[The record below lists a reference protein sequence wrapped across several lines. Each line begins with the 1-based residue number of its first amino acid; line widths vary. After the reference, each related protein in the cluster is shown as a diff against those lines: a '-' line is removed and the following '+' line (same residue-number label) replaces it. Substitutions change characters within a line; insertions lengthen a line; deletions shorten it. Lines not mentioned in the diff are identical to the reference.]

1 MFSVC
6 MSAGLHVCVRSLLLR
21 ARTCEWV
28 LAYAHSCARAC
39 EGVGAKACAACRCKS
54 PCMCAFVCVC
64 ARARVHY
71 LSRPC
76 ECVPWSMIVPGS
88 RICVLFAVKTPATR
102 KLASAT
108 TVMDAAD
115 SGSGALRPATKHG
128 GVTRPALRDNNLIGG
143 CVFK

>member
-1 MFSVC
+1 MGVGVC
-6 MSAGLHVCVRSLLLR
+6 ALVRSCVRR
-21 ARTCEWV
+21 CGG
-28 LAYAHSCARAC
+28 
-39 EGVGAKACAACRCKS
+39 EGVRS
-54 PCMCAFVCVC
+54 VQVQEPMYVRVRVCVC